1 MTTIRA
7 IGLRAG
13 TISMFPEQHEARQ
26 LRHTSTRHVM
36 MRGSQRVPVLGTRA
50 SIHGGGGG
58 WWAGDVFLSMHETN
72 QRRPNQN
79 KIHGVWLGVGG
90 GEGEY
95 VRGGGEGGGGGGG
108 GGGSSRLLT
117 YLLRLLQNVL
127 FP

>member
-36 MRGSQRVPVLGTRA
+36 MRGSQRVPVLGHKSKHPR
-50 SIHGGGGG
+50 
-58 WWAGDVFLSMHETN
+58 
-72 QRRPNQN
+72 
-79 KIHGVWLGVGG
+79 
-90 GEGEY
+90 
-95 VRGGGEGGGGGGG
+95 
-108 GGGSSRLLT
+108 GGSSRLLT